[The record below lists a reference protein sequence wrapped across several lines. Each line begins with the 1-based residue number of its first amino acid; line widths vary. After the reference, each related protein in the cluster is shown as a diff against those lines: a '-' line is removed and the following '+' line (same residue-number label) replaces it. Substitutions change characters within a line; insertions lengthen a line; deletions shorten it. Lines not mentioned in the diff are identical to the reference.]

1 MASYVTSKTY
11 PNPWPQQGQPEY
23 SATED
28 PAAALSN
35 ALAYWANPP
44 LSAESEQCIA
54 AFAESCLTEPLASWE
69 QSPYRAMR
77 QNALRMLIA
86 TAPDMQVS

>member
-11 PNPWPQQGQPEY
+11 PNPWPPKGQPEY

-28 PAAALSN
+28 SATALSS
-35 ALAYWANPP
+35 ALAYWANPL
-44 LSAESEQCIA
+44 LSPESGQCIA
-54 AFAESCLTEPLASWE
+54 AFAQSCIKEPLATWE

-77 QNALRMLIA
+77 QNALRILIA
-86 TAPDMQVS
+86 TSPDMQVS